1 MHLRKI
7 QIKNLRVFKEVSMEF
22 ASPSAK
28 EALSNVHLFLGTN
41 GSGKSS
47 LLKAIALAAVAE
59 VLPSSGLRLYSIVRR
74 TQKKGSSQHDPCE
87 IVAQFDLD
95 KQDIA
100 GRKAVPQAQ
109 SGGVKSRLALL
120 ARSGFNDTF
129 GAIDYPEG
137 LRNEVWNDRSP
148 AALVLGYGATRRV
161 DSTTT
166 SQSENW
172 TGKDRSLRYS
182 RIAGLFEDHLQLLPL
197 SSWLPRYAS
206 KNPGRHSQ
214 VVSLVNELLED
225 VNVTLLARAVEGEY
239 LFQMGGAQL
248 PLAAL
253 SDGYRAYIGWIS
265 DMLYHVCMGCP
276 AGVKLVENE
285 GIVLVDEIDLHLH
298 PQWQRV
304 VIPRLGKVLPKL
316 QFFFT
321 THSPLIAGS
330 LQASNIMVVQMQSVG
345 EGASVIPCPVDVYGW
360 SSDQILSSQ
369 LFDETE
375 SRNQEAITAIEV
387 ASAKARKGDRRAAR
401 DLMSV
406 LADGL
411 SSPDESKS
419 TGLRPAAKK
428 AVAKTN
434 LANKTAAKK
443 TATKGVIRK
452 VAVKKTAR

>member
-1 MHLRKI
+1 MHLRRI
-7 QIKNLRVFKEVSMEF
+7 NIKNLRVFKDVSMTFIEPN
-22 ASPSAK
+22 AN

-59 VLPSSGLRLYSIVRR
+59 VLPSSGLRLYSLVRR
-74 TQKKGSSQHDPCE
+74 TENKGSSEHSPCQ
-87 IVAQFDLD
+87 IVAEFDLD

-100 GRKAVPQAQ
+100 GFKAVPKAQA
-109 SGGVKSRLALL
+109 SGVESTLRLN
-120 ARSGFNDTF
+120 ARAGFNDQF
-129 GAIDYPEG
+129 GPINYPDG
-137 LRNEVWNDRSP
+137 LRDEVWNERSP

-161 DSTTT
+161 EST
-166 SQSENW
+166 SSSRSENW
-172 TGKDRSLRYS
+172 SGKERSLRYS

-197 SSWLPRYAS
+197 SSWLPQYAT

-214 VVSLVNELLED
+214 VVTLVNELLED
-225 VNVTLLARAVEGEY
+225 VNVSLLPKAVDGEY

-248 PLAAL
+248 PLNAL

-276 AGVKLVENE
+276 AGVKLIDNE

-330 LQASNIMVVQMQSVG
+330 LQASNIMVVQMKSVG
-345 EGASVIPCPVDVYGW
+345 EGANVIACPVDVYGW
-360 SSDQILSSQ
+360 SSDRILSSQ

-375 SRNQEAITAIEV
+375 SRNQEAVIAIED
-387 ASAKARKGDRRAAR
+387 ASAKARKGDRSAAR

-406 LADGL
+406 LADGIN
-411 SSPDESKS
+411 SNADSTPIKKMTASKKS
-419 TGLRPAAKK
+419 TKKPATNK
-428 AVAKTN
+428 ATRQ
-434 LANKTAAKK
+434 T
-443 TATKGVIRK
+443 T
-452 VAVKKTAR
+452 

>member
-7 QIKNLRVFKEVSMEF
+7 KIKNLRVFKDVEMTFSEPKVD
-22 ASPSAK
+22 

-59 VLPSSGLRLYSIVRR
+59 VLQSSGLRLYSLVRR
-74 TQKKGSSQHDPCE
+74 TENKGSSDHAPCE
-87 IVAQFDLD
+87 ITAEFDLD

-100 GRKAVPQAQ
+100 GFKAVPRSQV
-109 SGGVKSRLALL
+109 GGVQSSLNII
-120 ARSGFNDTF
+120 ARGAFNDQLNKVS
-129 GAIDYPEG
+129 YPEG
-137 LRNEVWNDRSP
+137 LKEEVWNERSP

-161 DSTTT
+161 DSTAGTR
-166 SQSENW
+166 SENW
-172 TGKDRSLRYS
+172 SGKERSLRYS

-197 SSWLPRYAS
+197 SSWLPQYAA

-214 VVSLVNELLED
+214 VVTLVNELLED
-225 VNVTLLARAVEGEY
+225 VNVTLLPKAVEGEY

-248 PLAAL
+248 PLNAL

-276 AGVKLVENE
+276 AGVKLIDNE

-330 LQASNIMVVQMQSVG
+330 LQAANILVVQMKSVG
-345 EGASVIPCPVDVYGW
+345 EGASVIACPVDVYGW

-375 SRNQEAITAIEV
+375 SRNQEAVTAIED
-387 ASAKARKGDRRAAR
+387 ASAKARKGDRNAAR

-406 LADGL
+406 LADGI
-411 SSPDESKS
+411 SSTEDAKS
-419 TGLRPAAKK
+419 IKKVSVAKKPARKPAAKK
-428 AVAKTN
+428 S
-434 LANKTAAKK
+434 
-443 TATKGVIRK
+443 
-452 VAVKKTAR
+452 ARRSA

>member
-1 MHLRKI
+1 MHLKSIRI
-7 QIKNLRVFKEVSMEF
+7 QNLRVFKDVNIPF
-22 ASPSAK
+22 ALASPNEK
-28 EALSNVHLFLGTN
+28 LSNVHLFLGTN

-59 VLPSSGLRLYSIVRR
+59 VLPSSGLRLYSLVRR
-74 TQKKGSSQHDPCE
+74 VQKKGSVEHASCQISAE
-87 IVAQFDLD
+87 FELD

-100 GRKAVPQAQ
+100 KRASVPKNQ
-109 SGGVKSRLALL
+109 SNGVESTISLN
-120 ARSGFNDTF
+120 ARGGFNDSF
-129 GAIDYPEG
+129 GTITYPEG
-137 LRNEVWNDRSP
+137 LREMVWDDRSP

-161 DSTTT
+161 DSTKT
-166 SQSENW
+166 SQSTEW
-172 TGKDRSLRYS
+172 SGKERSLRYS

-197 SSWLPRYAS
+197 SSWLPQYSS

-214 VVSLVNELLED
+214 VVTLVNKLLED
-225 VNVTLLARAVEGEY
+225 VNVTLLPKAVDGEY

-276 AGVKLVENE
+276 DGVRLVDNE

-304 VIPRLGKVLPKL
+304 VIPRLGQVLPKL

-321 THSPLIAGS
+321 SHSPLIAGS
-330 LQASNIMVVQMQSVG
+330 LQAANIMIVQMKSVG
-345 EGASVIPCPVDVYGW
+345 DGANVVPCPVDVYGW
-360 SSDQILSSQ
+360 SSDQILSSE

-375 SRNQEAITAIEV
+375 SRNQETVVAIEN
-387 ASAKARKGDRRAAR
+387 ASAKARKGDRGAAR

-411 SSPDESKS
+411 SSTNQVVK
-419 TGLRPAAKK
+419 TGKGGAKVPAAKK
-428 AVAKTN
+428 AVA
-434 LANKTAAKK
+434 AAKK
-443 TATKGVIRK
+443 SPAKK
-452 VAVKKTAR
+452 VATKKTAR